1 MGEASSFVAVRLMRI
16 IPILAILGATYYIF
30 LTCFAS
36 FQATDVPVPEKWRN
50 HDAVVDEVD
59 EITETLTHDPDSRPT
74 PHKLT
79 IAEIEDLENKGEF
92 MGFEDEDEIDVFINL
107 DDDGDW
113 EEDDLKKELGDE
125 LEGDF
130 EDEEDED
137 FGDDDDD
144 VDWSR
149 FAYIQ
154 YVTNEDYLCNS
165 VMIFEQLHRL
175 GSKAD
180 RLLMY
185 PKEML
190 EPGAAYSNKRGGQLL
205 IRARDEYNVTLQ
217 PIEIQHRDGQDGI
230 SPTAPTYPSLSNFC
244 LETWA
249 DSFTKLLA
257 FNQTQ
262 YDRVLSLDSDSMVL
276 QHMDELFQL
285 PPCPVAMPRA
295 YWLYNENPPKRI
307 LSSQVMLIQPDDVEF
322 ERIVQ
327 KMNSIGPNDYDMEIV
342 NSLYLDSALILP
354 HRKYDM
360 LTAEFRNKDHT
371 AYLGSER
378 EEWDSSVALS
388 EAKFVHFSD
397 WPVPKPWINDV
408 ETRLANQPDCPE
420 GETSCPDRDIW
431 NGFYTDFTENKKRV
445 CEYAGKTGQKWIH
458 WRRM

>member
-1 MGEASSFVAVRLMRI
+1 MGEASSFVAVRLMRV

-36 FQATDVPVPEKWRN
+36 FQATDVPVPEEWRN
-50 HDAVVDEVD
+50 HDAVIDEVD
-59 EITETLTHDPDSRPT
+59 EITETLTHDSDVRPT

-190 EPGAAYSNKRGGQLL
+190 EPDAAYSNKRGGQLL

-217 PIEIQHRDGQDGI
+217 PIEIQHRDGQD
-230 SPTAPTYPSLSNFC
+230 
-244 LETWA
+244 ETWA

-285 PPCPVAMPRA
+285 PPAPSPCPAPTGSTTRT
-295 YWLYNENPPKRI
+295 LPSGFFHRRSC
-307 LSSQVMLIQPDDVEF
+307 LSSP
-322 ERIVQ
+322 
-327 KMNSIGPNDYDMEIV
+327 
-342 NSLYLDSALILP
+342 
-354 HRKYDM
+354 
-360 LTAEFRNKDHT
+360 TT
-371 AYLGSER
+371 
-378 EEWDSSVALS
+378 
-388 EAKFVHFSD
+388 
-397 WPVPKPWINDV
+397 
-408 ETRLANQPDCPE
+408 
-420 GETSCPDRDIW
+420 
-431 NGFYTDFTENKKRV
+431 
-445 CEYAGKTGQKWIH
+445 
-458 WRRM
+458 

>member
-1 MGEASSFVAVRLMRI
+1 MGEASSFIAVRLARI
-16 IPILAILGATYYIF
+16 IPVLAILAASYYVF
-30 LTCFAS
+30 LTCFSS
-36 FQATDVPVPEKWRN
+36 FNATDVPVPEELNN
-50 HDAVVDEVD
+50 HDLFLDLVDE
-59 EITETLTHDPDSRPT
+59 TEESLTHDPNAT
-74 PHKLT
+74 PAPHVLSH
-79 IAEIEDLENKGEF
+79 AEIEALEDKGDII
-92 MGFEDEDEIDVFINL
+92 GFEDDDEIEVFLNM

-113 EEDDLKKELGDE
+113 EEEDLRKE
-125 LEGDF
+125 LEG
-130 EDEEDED
+130 ELEEEFTD
-137 FGDDDDD
+137 GDDDDMGDYYDDDDDDVDD

-190 EPGAAYSNKRGGQLL
+190 EPDATYSSKRGGQLL

-217 PIEIQHRDGQDGI
+217 PIEIQHRDGQD
-230 SPTAPTYPSLSNFC
+230 
-244 LETWA
+244 ETWA

-262 YDRVLSLDSDSMVL
+262 YHRVLSLDSDSMVL

-307 LSSQVMLIQPDDVEF
+307 LSSQVMLIEPDDVEF

-378 EEWDSSVALS
+378 EKWDPTLVLS

-397 WPVPKPWINDV
+397 WPVPKPWIHDV
-408 ETRLANQPDCPE
+408 ETRLKNQPDCPE
-420 GETSCPDRDIW
+420 D
-431 NGFYTDFTENKKRV
+431 NKERV
-445 CEYAGKTGQKWIH
+445 CESVGKTGQKWIH

>member
-16 IPILAILGATYYIF
+16 IPILAILAASYYVF
-30 LTCFAS
+30 STCYAS
-36 FQATDVPVPEKWRN
+36 FQATDVPVPEDWKN
-50 HDAVVDEVD
+50 HDLVVDE
-59 EITETLTHDPDSRPT
+59 TAETLTHDSDATTT
-74 PHKLT
+74 PHALS
-79 IAEIEDLENKGEF
+79 IAEIEALEDKGEI
-92 MGFEDEDEIDVFINL
+92 MGFEDEDEIGVFINMN
-107 DDDGDW
+107 DDGEW
-113 EEDDLKKELGDE
+113 EEEELKKELDDE
-125 LEGDF
+125 LEEGF
-130 EDEEDED
+130 HEEEDD
-137 FGDDDDD
+137 GYGDDDDDDDD

-190 EPGAAYSNKRGGQLL
+190 EPDAAYSNKRGGQLL

-217 PIEIQHRDGQDGI
+217 PIEIQHRDGQD
-230 SPTAPTYPSLSNFC
+230 
-244 LETWA
+244 ETWA

-360 LTAEFRNKDHT
+360 LTAEFRNKEHT

-378 EEWDSSVALS
+378 EKWDPTVALS

-397 WPVPKPWINDV
+397 WPVPKPWIHDV
-408 ETRLANQPDCPE
+408 ETRLANQPACPDD
-420 GETSCPDRDIW
+420 ETSCPDRDIW
-431 NGFYTDFTENKKRV
+431 NGFYTDFADNKERV
-445 CEYAGKTGQKWIH
+445 CESVGKTGQKWIH

>member
-1 MGEASSFVAVRLMRI
+1 MGEASSFIAVRLARI
-16 IPILAILGATYYIF
+16 IPVLTILAASYYVF
-30 LTCFAS
+30 LTCFSS
-36 FQATDVPVPEKWRN
+36 FNATDVPVPEELNN
-50 HDAVVDEVD
+50 HDLFLDLVDE
-59 EITETLTHDPDSRPT
+59 TEESLTHDPNAT
-74 PHKLT
+74 PAPRVLSH
-79 IAEIEDLENKGEF
+79 AEIEALEDKGDII
-92 MGFEDEDEIDVFINL
+92 GFEDDDEIEVFLNM

-113 EEDDLKKELGDE
+113 EEEDLRKE
-125 LEGDF
+125 LEG
-130 EDEEDED
+130 ELEEEFTD
-137 FGDDDDD
+137 GDDDDMGDYYDNDDDDVDD

-190 EPGAAYSNKRGGQLL
+190 EPDATYSSKRGGQLL

-217 PIEIQHRDGQDGI
+217 PIEIQHRDGQD
-230 SPTAPTYPSLSNFC
+230 
-244 LETWA
+244 ETWA

-262 YDRVLSLDSDSMVL
+262 YHRVLSLDSDSMVL

-307 LSSQVMLIQPDDVEF
+307 LSSQVMLIEPDDVEF

-378 EEWDSSVALS
+378 EKWDPTLVLS

-397 WPVPKPWINDV
+397 WPVPKPWIHDV
-408 ETRLANQPDCPE
+408 ETRLKNQPNCPE

-431 NGFYTDFTENKKRV
+431 NSFYTDFSDNKERV
-445 CEYAGKTGQKWIH
+445 CESVGKTGQKWIH

>member
-36 FQATDVPVPEKWRN
+36 FQATDVPVPEEWRN

-190 EPGAAYSNKRGGQLL
+190 EPDAAYSNKRGGQLL

-217 PIEIQHRDGQDGI
+217 PIEIQHRDGQD
-230 SPTAPTYPSLSNFC
+230 
-244 LETWA
+244 ETWA

-378 EEWDSSVALS
+378 EKWDSSVALS

-420 GETSCPDRDIW
+420 D
-431 NGFYTDFTENKKRV
+431 NKKASAEDRV
-445 CEYAGKTGQKWIH
+445 CESVVKTGQKWIH

>member
-16 IPILAILGATYYIF
+16 IPLIAILGASFYIF
-30 LTCFAS
+30 RTCFTA
-36 FQATDVPVPEKWRN
+36 FQATDVPVPEAWKN
-50 HDAVVDEVD
+50 HDVVIDMDDEAP
-59 EITETLTHDPDSRPT
+59 ETLTHSPASETT
-74 PHKLT
+74 PHALS
-79 IAEIEDLENKGEF
+79 IAEIEALEDKGEV
-92 MGFEDEDEIDVFINL
+92 MDFEDEDEAGVYITLN
-107 DDDGDW
+107 DDGDW
-113 EEDDLKKELGDE
+113 EEEDIEKELG
-125 LEGDF
+125 LEF
-130 EDEEDED
+130 DED
-137 FGDDDDD
+137 SNNDDDDD
-144 VDWSR
+144 DFDDDVDGVDWSQ

-190 EPGAAYSNKRGGQLL
+190 EPDAVYASNHGGQLL

-217 PIEIQHRDGQDGI
+217 PIEIQHRDGQD
-230 SPTAPTYPSLSNFC
+230 
-244 LETWA
+244 ETWA

-262 YDRVLSLDSDSMVL
+262 YSRVLSLDSDSIVL
-276 QHMDELFQL
+276 QHMDDLFQL

-295 YWLYNENPPKRI
+295 YWLYNENPPKKI
-307 LSSQVMLIQPDDVEF
+307 LSSQIMLIQPDDVEF

-378 EEWDSSVALS
+378 EKWDPTVALS

-397 WPVPKPWINDV
+397 WPVPKPWIHDPEV
-408 ETRLANQPDCPE
+408 RLQNQPECPDDE
-420 GETSCPDRDIW
+420 PSCPDRDIW
-431 NGFYTDFTENKKRV
+431 NGFYTDFADNKERV
-445 CEYAGKTGQKWIH
+445 CESLGKTGKKWMH

>member
-16 IPILAILGATYYIF
+16 IPILAILAASYYVFSI
-30 LTCFAS
+30 CYAS
-36 FQATDVPVPEKWRN
+36 FQATDVPVPEDWKN
-50 HDAVVDEVD
+50 HDLVVDE
-59 EITETLTHDPDSRPT
+59 TAETLTHDSDATTT
-74 PHKLT
+74 PHALS
-79 IAEIEDLENKGEF
+79 IAEIEALEDKGEI
-92 MGFEDEDEIDVFINL
+92 MGFEDEDEIGVFINMN
-107 DDDGDW
+107 DDGEW
-113 EEDDLKKELGDE
+113 EEEELKKELDDE
-125 LEGDF
+125 LEEGF
-130 EDEEDED
+130 HEEEDD
-137 FGDDDDD
+137 GYGDDDDDDDD

-190 EPGAAYSNKRGGQLL
+190 EPDAAYSNKRGGQLL

-217 PIEIQHRDGQDGI
+217 PIEIQHRDGQD
-230 SPTAPTYPSLSNFC
+230 
-244 LETWA
+244 ETWA

-360 LTAEFRNKDHT
+360 LTAEFRNKEHT

-378 EEWDSSVALS
+378 EKWDPTVALS

-397 WPVPKPWINDV
+397 WPVPKPWIHDV
-408 ETRLANQPDCPE
+408 ETRLANQPACPDD
-420 GETSCPDRDIW
+420 ETSCPDRDIW
-431 NGFYTDFTENKKRV
+431 NGFYTDFADNKERV
-445 CEYAGKTGQKWIH
+445 CESVGKTGQKWIH